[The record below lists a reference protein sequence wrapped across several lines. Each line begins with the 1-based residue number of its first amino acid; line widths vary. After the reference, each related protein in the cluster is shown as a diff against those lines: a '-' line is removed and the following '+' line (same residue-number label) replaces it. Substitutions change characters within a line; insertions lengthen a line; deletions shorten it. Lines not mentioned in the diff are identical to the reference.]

1 MTVEAKSASAASS
14 ILLVED
20 APQGRAHTRLLTLN
34 RPERRNALSPELVM
48 ALTDAVV
55 AAGRDPAVRAV
66 VITGAGDKAFCAGGD
81 LGAPSGEGF
90 LAMHEDRGAF
100 VALLT
105 ALRFSTKPTIA
116 AVNGLALGGG
126 FGIVL
131 GCDLAVAADDAELG
145 TPEVKRG
152 LFPMMIARLIYETLP
167 RRAANELVLMGEKVR
182 GQRAVDL
189 GIVNRVVDKAACLTA
204 ALDLA
209 TTVAALSPA
218 ALSLGRRAMMRQLD
232 MPFDVAL
239 PYLRDQLTLNL
250 QTEDAAEGVSAFFEK
265 RDPVFTGR

>member
-1 MTVEAKSASAASS
+1 MTVEAKTASAGTG

-20 APQGRAHTRLLTLN
+20 APLGRAHVRLLTLN
-34 RPERRNALSPELVM
+34 RAERRNALSPELVV

-55 AAGRDPAVRAV
+55 AAGREPDVRAV
-66 VITGAGDKAFCAGGD
+66 VVTGAGDKAFCAGGD

-131 GCDLAVAADDAELG
+131 GCDLAVAAVDAELG

-167 RRAANELVLMGEKVR
+167 RRAANELVLMGEKVS
-182 GQRAVDL
+182 GARAVDL
-189 GIVNRVVDKAACLTA
+189 GIVNRVVDKKDVLTA

-209 TTVAALSPA
+209 TTIAALSPA

-265 RDPVFTGR
+265 RDPHFTGR